1 MKDEKTN
8 NMENNKKMNVV
19 TEEQFVSKLE
29 AFFSN
34 PQSQPLVMF
43 YKRFFDSY
51 YQETLDR
58 VTDSVFGA
66 GKMKTIVLDHGVS
79 EEIFHRIDILSNLP
93 QKVFELR
100 TFPICNGYDEVTLY
114 AEKLAKASGKH
125 IVLMVPVINDLVDES
140 LYSHKLHYF
149 DAAAKLFL
157 AWQERAQVW
166 VADCQQCYRRKQQVF
181 LAYHSHGILDM
192 LKEWSEQ
199 GRKDDIL
206 KAVDDNSFLNEA
218 YSHYVNAQ
226 TGLPGI
232 LKCTEYN
239 EQLIT
244 TEEDTEYGKIVN
256 IKSETLEATEG
267 KERYYVTAKWCRMT
281 RELKLVTN

>member
-1 MKDEKTN
+1 METNTKMKI
-8 NMENNKKMNVV
+8 VG
-19 TEEQFVSKLE
+19 EEQFVPMLKAFCSK
-29 AFFSN
+29 
-34 PQSQPLVMF
+34 PQTQPLVIF
-43 YKRFFDSY
+43 YLHTFNSY
-51 YQETLDR
+51 IHQT
-58 VTDSVFGA
+58 VGQVADSVFGD
-66 GKMKTIVLDHGVS
+66 GRMKNILLS
-79 EEIFHRIDILSNLP
+79 EGHSQIDMLSELP
-93 QKVFELR
+93 HKLYELYTR
-100 TFPICNGYDEVTLY
+100 PLCDGYDAETLY

-125 IVLMVPVINDLVDES
+125 VVLMVPVINDLVDES